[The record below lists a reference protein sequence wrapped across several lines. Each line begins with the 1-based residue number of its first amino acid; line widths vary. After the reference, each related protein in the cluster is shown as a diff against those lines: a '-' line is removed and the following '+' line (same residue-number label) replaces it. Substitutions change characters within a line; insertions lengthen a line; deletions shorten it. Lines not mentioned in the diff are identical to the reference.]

1 MRKIKNNAMKLKSCI
16 LTILLIN
23 TTNIAEAG
31 KTSFYN
37 KLEKQNQRNLQK
49 YNQKNKKPQKLDNEI
64 STLLFLS
71 GLYSYMQINKII
83 NSVPKD
89 QKTEEFINEFN
100 NVLKDKLEKE
110 AQETEMQDE
119 LNNN

>member
-1 MRKIKNNAMKLKSCI
+1 MKLKSCI

-49 YNQKNKKPQKLDNEI
+49 YNQKNKKPQKLYTD
-64 STLLFLS
+64 
-71 GLYSYMQINKII
+71 MQINKII